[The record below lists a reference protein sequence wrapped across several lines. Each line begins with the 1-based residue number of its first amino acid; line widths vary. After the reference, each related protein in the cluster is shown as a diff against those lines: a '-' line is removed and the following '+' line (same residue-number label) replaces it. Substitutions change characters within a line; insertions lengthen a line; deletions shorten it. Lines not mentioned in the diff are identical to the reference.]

1 MDDEPALKFQT
12 LSEAVVL
19 AALLD
24 PDPENPISREVR
36 RLAAIHAE
44 RIARQL
50 EAGAC
55 TEPRPAARWPIE
67 AVAIKLAEALVAGS
81 KE

>member
-1 MDDEPALKFQT
+1 VVEEPELKFRS

-44 RIARQL
+44 RMAQ
-50 EAGAC
+50 EMKAGEC
-55 TEPRPAARWPIE
+55 PAALHSPRWPIE
-67 AVAIKLAEALVAGS
+67 AVAIQLARASVTGA
-81 KE
+81 

>member
-1 MDDEPALKFQT
+1 MVDEPELKFRS

-36 RLAAIHAE
+36 RLAAFHAE
-44 RIARQL
+44 RMAR
-50 EAGAC
+50 EMKNGDC
-55 TEPRPAARWPIE
+55 PETPRSRWPIE
-67 AVAIKLAEALVAGS
+67 EVALQLAKSSITGG
-81 KE
+81 